1 MCPPRAHILDAVEGS
16 LDRLQVDHIDLYQL
30 HGFDIATPIDE
41 TLRALDDLV
50 GQGLVRYVGV
60 SNWAAWQIAKA
71 LGISEANGYA
81 RFETLQAY
89 YAIAG
94 RDLERELAPMLG
106 EEKLGLMVCSPLAG
120 GLLSGKFGPG
130 APTAEGARRTSFDFP
145 PVNTDRAWAC
155 VEEMRDIG
163 KAHGV
168 SVACVA
174 LAWTL
179 AKKHVMSVII
189 GAKTVAQME
198 DNIAAT
204 ELALTEDEMARL
216 DKVSAL
222 PLEYPGWMLERQA
235 GYRKR

>member
-1 MCPPRAHILDAVEGS
+1 MCPPRAHLLDAVEGR

-30 HGFDIATPIDE
+30 HGFDVATPIDE

-106 EEKLGLMVCSPLAG
+106 EEKLGLMVCSPLAP
-120 GLLSGKFGPG
+120 LAHRSPASSAWRPLVP
-130 APTAEGARRTSFDFP
+130 PARP
-145 PVNTDRAWAC
+145 PP
-155 VEEMRDIG
+155 
-163 KAHGV
+163 
-168 SVACVA
+168 
-174 LAWTL
+174 
-179 AKKHVMSVII
+179 
-189 GAKTVAQME
+189 AQF
-198 DNIAAT
+198 A
-204 ELALTEDEMARL
+204 
-216 DKVSAL
+216 
-222 PLEYPGWMLERQA
+222 
-235 GYRKR
+235 